1 VYIQKL
7 LQEGEE
13 GGMGGHHTRV
23 KLKGEREKVRGKSG
37 LGVRLR
43 ADTVINPHYGW
54 IGYCCE
60 FRLWV
65 DIVVSSD

>member
-23 KLKGEREKVRGKSG
+23 KLKGEREQ
-37 LGVRLR
+37 
-43 ADTVINPHYGW
+43 
-54 IGYCCE
+54 
-60 FRLWV
+60 
-65 DIVVSSD
+65 VSSTIKGGHCYQSTLWMGRILL